1 MKNIASR
8 VRNIFLDVFFKI
20 EKLLLA
26 VSDLALLLKQDL
38 RGTRCS
44 VSLQL
49 IASIADAAA
58 LYYLSESS
66 ISYRNGKGIRLMAGQ
81 DSNAYDLKG
90 TCIKASMY
98 QAAALNKVL
107 DSDRKV
113 EKLISIV

>member
-1 MKNIASR
+1 MKNIAS
-8 VRNIFLDVFFKI
+8 RNIFLDVFFKI

-26 VSDLALLLKQDL
+26 VFDLALLLKL

-107 DSDRKV
+107 DSDRKF
-113 EKLISIV
+113 EKLI